1 MTCVGRNRRAGYRTY
16 ALNASRD
23 TGEGGK
29 SLSAREGHTLSRR
42 EMLQGLKGHVDIV
55 SYNDYGFEP
64 PLKNL
69 ERIAEITGRPV
80 MITEFSFKARDSG
93 LPNTRGA
100 GFPVDTQKDRAD
112 KFEHYVRKLAAMP
125 AWVGYHWFEW
135 CDEPK
140 EGRFDGE
147 NSNYGLVRI
156 DDTPWEELTQRFTRV
171 NARLESWR
179 LASGS
184 AQ

>member
-1 MTCVGRNRRAGYRTY
+1 
-16 ALNASRD
+16 
-23 TGEGGK
+23 
-29 SLSAREGHTLSRR
+29 
-42 EMLQGLKGHVDIV
+42 MLQGLKGHVDIV